1 MNVEKEYYLCMKNQI
16 FNDSTL
22 FFILFIRTFPFKFIN
37 VEGIGSIET
46 DFALTSSNA
55 NIVLLPTLARTS
67 MNKTL
72 LSLSEA
78 RNPYLQI
85 HAGHNI
91 N

>member
-1 MNVEKEYYLCMKNQI
+1 MKNQI